1 MYDHQLDTFL
11 RVAHTG
17 SFSAAAR
24 EIYISASA
32 VSQQMALLEDKL
44 GVKLFHRSKQGI
56 RLTDAGEILAKE
68 APELIRRSEALK
80 KAVKANRPLRLG
92 WHTGLEDERF
102 MRVCMSMREEGITLT
117 PIHGGEVFG
126 ALKNHEIDLCAYM
139 ESPMYAELGYEFIP
153 TGTARQVVV
162 VPSGHP
168 LENRAQISLR
178 DLEGHSLYLLNQGI
192 LTDHDSLTQRIH
204 SENIGVALQ
213 PLPDYSEKTRSRI
226 FYSEAAFLGIDRFSW
241 QYYPLRV
248 IPLSDGLPIRTGVV
262 VLKRS
267 DSRLTA
273 FKRLLALEGEPFS
286 AESYQS

>member
-56 RLTDAGEILAKE
+56 RLTDAGEILAKK
-68 APELIRRSEALK
+68 APELIRQSEAIK
-80 KAVKANRPLRLG
+80 RAVKANRPLRLG

-102 MRVCMSMREEGITLT
+102 MRACMSMREDGITLT
-117 PIHGGEVFG
+117 PIRGGEVFG
-126 ALKNHEIDLCAYM
+126 ALKDHEIDLCAYM
-139 ESPMYAELGYEFIP
+139 ESPMYAEMGYEFIP
-153 TGTARQVVV
+153 TDTARQVVV

-168 LENRAQISLR
+168 LENRAQISLK
-178 DLEGHSLYLLNQGI
+178 DLEGHPLYLLNKGI
-192 LTDHDSLTQRIH
+192 LTDHDSLTKQIH
-204 SENIGVALQ
+204 SEKIGVELRPLQ
-213 PLPDYSEKTRSRI
+213 DYSAETRNRI
-226 FYSEAAFLGIDRFSW
+226 FDSEAAFLGIDRFSW

-248 IPLSDGLPIRTGVV
+248 IPLSDGMPIRTGVV
-262 VLKRS
+262 VLKQA
-267 DSRLTA
+267 DPRLTA
-273 FKRLLALEGEPFS
+273 FRHLLALEDEAPGAKS
-286 AESYQS
+286 SK